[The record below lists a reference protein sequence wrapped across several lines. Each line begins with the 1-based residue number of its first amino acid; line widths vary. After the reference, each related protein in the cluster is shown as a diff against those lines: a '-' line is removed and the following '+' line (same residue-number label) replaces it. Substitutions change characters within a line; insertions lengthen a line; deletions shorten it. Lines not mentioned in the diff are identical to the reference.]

1 MSGFNKKK
9 FARGLLA
16 DMVDRSVTKSQG
28 IERDR
33 WFSDYQKQQE
43 QEEDEKVSPW
53 GGRDVVVEEKTEE
66 KSPPAHWKDDDF
78 DEGARE
84 LIIDG
89 KSYIHVMP
97 ENYLIERVSDERE
110 FPEEV
115 GTLNRETGKI
125 DYYDRMKPEGFGV
138 QTNDPTSI
146 GKLKSMV

>member
-33 WFSDYQKQQE
+33 WFLDYQKQQE

-53 GGRDVVVEEKTEE
+53 GGRDVVLEEKTEE

-78 DEGARE
+78 DEGSRE
-84 LIIDG
+84 LKIDG
-89 KSYIHVMP
+89 KSYIHEMP
-97 ENYLIERVSDERE
+97 QNSLIDMELY
-110 FPEEV
+110 EEV
-115 GTLNRETGKI
+115 GTLNKETGKI
-125 DYYDRMKPEGFGV
+125 DYYSGMKPEEFGV

-146 GKLKSMV
+146 GKLKRMV